1 MGNPRQLTTVVSA
14 KGLMVLPKVILDQLH
29 WGPGTRLS
37 IESAQGGIL
46 LKATPV
52 FAASNIDALFG
63 SMRHAGPA
71 LSIDDMNAAIA
82 RDAADRVRD

>member
-1 MGNPRQLTTVVSA
+1 MGDPRQLITVISA
-14 KGLMVLPKVILDQLH
+14 KGRIVLPMAILDQLH

-37 IESAQGGIL
+37 IETAQGGML
-46 LKATPV
+46 LKITPV

-82 RDAADRVRD
+82 RDAADRARD